1 MAQTPTTFE
10 VDGTAICNKRMN
22 AGMEVQQLAD
32 LVGITAIEAPPPASL
47 VGITA
52 NYLRKVERGVR
63 TRMRPGPY
71 QALRAALNATENEL
85 LAPHADPPGRK

>member
-1 MAQTPTTFE
+1 MLGIYGYVLCVAQTPTTYT
-10 VDGTAICNKRMN
+10 VDGTAICTKRMS

-32 LVGITAIEAPPPASL
+32 L

-71 QALRAALNATENEL
+71 QALRAALQATETEL
-85 LAPHADPPGRK
+85 LAPNVDPPERK

>member
-10 VDGTAICNKRMN
+10 VDGTAICTKRMN

-32 LVGITAIEAPPPASL
+32 QVGITAS
-47 VGITA
+47 
-52 NYLRKVERGVR
+52 YLRKVERGDR

-71 QALRAALNATENEL
+71 QALRAALNANETEL
-85 LAPHADPPGRK
+85 LAPHPNPPEGK

>member
-10 VDGTAICNKRMN
+10 VDGTAICTRRMN
-22 AGMEVQQLAD
+22 AGMDVQQLAD
-32 LVGITAIEAPPPASL
+32 K

-71 QALRAALNATENEL
+71 QALRAALNADKDEL
-85 LAPHADPPGRK
+85 LSTPHTNPPERK

>member
-32 LVGITAIEAPPPASL
+32 L